1 MPAAALRRPVASTP
15 ARVTPF
21 ARAGVHADACG
32 ALLFE
37 PSGRALID
45 FHNQGGAVLIGHGH
59 PYIERAAD
67 GDGDA
72 LADRAAI
79 AERLCDMSVRAD
91 SVRFERDPV
100 SAFAFAVE
108 RAERATRK
116 TGVISAADLLADPKA
131 TPDVAAVVLDPLAD
145 GVTPALA
152 RTARMM
158 ADRADAVLILDER
171 RSAFRCAR
179 GGGEAL
185 LGVPGDMI
193 VYGRSLANG
202 RPLSAVSGPRAI
214 LDPAHAAPELV
225 SDTALAAAAAA
236 LRLMER
242 EPVTTA
248 LRVRGAE
255 VEAELEAM
263 IAVCGLADLVS
274 VAGDPAWSRLVFSA
288 DPDGARQRDWRRAL
302 YTHGVYSQGEQ
313 VMSYAHGDREIA
325 AFLDAAA
332 QALTAMA
339 EGI

>member
-1 MPAAALRRPVASTP
+1 MPAAALRRPSEAAS
-15 ARVTPF
+15 RVTPF

-45 FHNQGGAVLIGHGH
+45 FHNQGGAVRICHGH
-59 PYIERAAD
+59 PYIEHAAD

-72 LADRAAI
+72 MLDRAAI

-100 SAFAFAVE
+100 SAYAFAVE

-116 TGVISAADLLADPKA
+116 TGVATVADVMTDPRR
-131 TPDVAAVVLDPLAD
+131 TPEVAAVVIDPLAD

-152 RTARMM
+152 RAARMM

-179 GGGEAL
+179 GGGETL
-185 LGVPGDMI
+185 LGVPADMI

-202 RPLSAVSGPRAI
+202 RPLSAVCGPRAI

-225 SDTALAAAAAA
+225 SDAALAAAAAT

-263 IAVCGLADLVS
+263 IASCGLSGRVA
-274 VAGDPAWSRLVFSA
+274 VAGDPAWSRLVFDA
-288 DPDGARQRDWRRAL
+288 DTDGARQRDWRRSL
-302 YTHGVYSQGEQ
+302 YAHGVYSQGEQ

-332 QALTAMA
+332 QALTAIA
-339 EGI
+339 EG

>member
-1 MPAAALRRPVASTP
+1 MPAAALRRPSDDTS
-15 ARVTPF
+15 RVTPF

-45 FHNQGGAVLIGHGH
+45 FHNAAGAVLVGHGH
-59 PYIERAAD
+59 PYVERAASD
-67 GDGDA
+67 HSDPVT
-72 LADRAAI
+72 DRAAI
-79 AERLCDMSVRAD
+79 AERLNHAGARAD
-91 SVRFERDPV
+91 SVRFERDPL
-100 SAFAFAVE
+100 SAYAFAVE

-116 TGVISAADLLADPKA
+116 TGVALTADVLADPGA

-152 RTARMM
+152 RAARMM

-185 LGVPGDMI
+185 LGVPADMI
-193 VYGRSLANG
+193 VYGRALANG
-202 RPLSAVSGPRAI
+202 RPLSAVCGPRAL

-225 SDTALAAAAAA
+225 SDAALAAAAAT

-255 VEAELEAM
+255 VAAELEAM
-263 IAVCGLADLVS
+263 IAACGLAPDVS
-274 VAGDPAWSRLVFSA
+274 VAGDPAWSRLVFA
-288 DPDGARQRDWRRAL
+288 NDAEGARQRAWRRAL
-302 YTHGVYSQGEQ
+302 YAQGVYSQGEQ

-339 EGI
+339 DAA